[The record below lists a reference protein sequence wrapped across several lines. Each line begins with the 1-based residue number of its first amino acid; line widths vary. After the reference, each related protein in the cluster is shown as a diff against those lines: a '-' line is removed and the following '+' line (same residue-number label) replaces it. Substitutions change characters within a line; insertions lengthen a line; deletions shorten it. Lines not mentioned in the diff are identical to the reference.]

1 MTIFWRRAFIS
12 IAFLFVCEVARAGP
26 LEEAG
31 ASFSENDFLSAQVL
45 FSEALTEVFLSEE
58 IKYTED
64 FSEETV
70 KKALSQYGWTL
81 FSLGQYKASKSV
93 FIKLKGLDKNSF
105 GAALGIAWNAVKLE
119 DPNAAADLNTAK
131 KLGKKTEVPSVYDAF
146 GWLALNNKDFKS
158 AKKYFKKEERGI
170 INAFGVAYSPD
181 PKVGQ
186 AWLEI
191 HQGNWRKAEKAFKAG
206 LRRDPNCLY
215 CRDGLARVSLQAGEL
230 KNALIQAKEGAK
242 LARHNY
248 GLVALVSEILFKI
261 SDVQTSIDTYRDLAD
276 VHKGDDLW
284 NIRLSAAL
292 VESGDTKSGKE
303 ILLALSADKPESSA
317 VLSALDVLRFQ
328 ERNAVSEGWSLYAEG
343 KYSESLKFCERLG
356 PTLKDDGNAA
366 AEDCRGWALL
376 ALGQVDDAA
385 AAFDTALLIDPTF
398 VFSKTGIA
406 AVRKAKLTGYTY
418 GWSLL
423 EAGKYKEAIDT
434 FNSARI
440 GLNSELDWLIDDGL
454 AWVDYYRGNNSRA
467 RTKFEA
473 VIVKNPKAYLSKRGL
488 ALILLDDGYY
498 KRAGRL
504 LLDSFEQ
511 APNQSIAIY
520 SRPVVSL
527 IDGKHHLEA
536 SDVLRI
542 AEQVWPL
549 SADIK
554 VLFGR
559 ALLGLGEELGA
570 AEKFLQAA
578 RLAPTYINPVF
589 DDFGLSVDASLGS
602 YLSLGWGLYYSGLNS
617 QSRVRFQSY
626 LDGGGEA
633 RSGYLG
639 MGLVE
644 LALGNTVKAEKL
656 LNMAHVLGD
665 GAEVLAGLGWV
676 DIANGNMTSAQ
687 ARFDGA
693 IAHTPGHLWA
703 NQGIA
708 AIKYKLTEFVQD
720 GWNNYFKGDYLAAL
734 SECISRQKEARRIKN
749 PAAAD
754 CQGWSLLAMDRPA
767 EAEEAFKVALSIDPG
782 FFYSRSGLI
791 ASKRAGLVHYNQA
804 WSLALLGRYE
814 EARKKFEKSKA
825 GLDDGIKWLVDEG
838 LAWLALYESDL
849 ETARD
854 SFNDILIKEP
864 AAYLSNKGL
873 GYAAL
878 LEGDWEEA
886 ADQLGRSYKLA
897 PYQAISSYTEP
908 ARSFIKSKKFKE
920 ALVIL
925 SSGENIW
932 PLSADIKFL
941 LSTVYKELKDAELGA
956 EYAVLA
962 ASLAPIYINEKFDEL
977 GFPPEKVKNGI
988 LALGWGLY
996 RAGRSLESLQRFDS
1010 YFNAGGQDTSGHL
1023 GRGWASLALSQNAK
1037 ASVSFLAALD
1047 MGINADAHTGLGYL
1061 ALSEDRVGDA
1071 EFQFMAALKIIP
1083 SYAVALS
1090 GLSTLKFQQ
1099 TKIVSDGWNSYWKG
1113 DYESALQLCSDQLG
1127 PAAESK
1133 NAAAEDCRGWS
1144 LLSLGR
1150 YDDAKEAFESALK
1163 IDPGFFYSSSGLI
1176 ASHQAGM
1183 SRYKESWKLIRA
1195 GRWADAASLLEEA
1208 RSEINVSQVWLIDDA
1223 SAWIKFYKKEYD
1235 LAKAMFSAI
1244 VLDHPLAYLS
1254 HNGLGY
1260 IAVEQGKH
1268 EEAISH
1274 LTTSISIAPYQ
1285 PISPYLIPVAKLLDA
1300 EKFQGADSILGLAER
1315 AWPLSADIKFLRARA
1330 SQGLGNSEALERLV
1344 LGAAGLA
1351 PVPMSKILGT
1361 FKISH
1366 EAQIKLDIIL
1376 AWGLYFSGY
1385 NEDAVMHFDKYLEA
1399 GGDDPGARR
1408 GKGFAVFRLGRY
1420 DDAIATLS
1428 DVIQFET
1435 SNQLQPIVEY
1445 IAIPGTDTKWPLS
1458 YNAGS
1463 TLAWALLRQGSYP
1476 ESEQAFRSVLEKW
1489 PFWIDALTG
1498 LGYCLEAQG
1507 SKVESLKKFKAALQ
1521 LSPTYPDAL
1530 KGYALASVKE

>member
-1 MTIFWRRAFIS
+1 MTIHWHKFFVS
-12 IAFLFVCEVARAGP
+12 IAFFFVCEVATAGP

-31 ASFSENDFLSAQVL
+31 ASFSERDFLSAQVL
-45 FSEALTEVFLSEE
+45 FSGALTEVFLSEE

-64 FSEETV
+64 FSEEIV
-70 KKALSQYGWTL
+70 KKALSEYGWTL
-81 FSLGQYKASKSV
+81 FSLGQYEASKIV
-93 FIKLKGLDKNSF
+93 FIKLSGLDENSF

-119 DPNAAADLNTAK
+119 DPDAAAHLNAAK
-131 KLGKKTEVPSVYDAF
+131 KLGKKTEVPSVYDAL
-146 GWLALNNKDFKS
+146 GWLALNNKDFKA
-158 AKKYFKKEERGI
+158 AKKYFKKEEKGI
-170 INAFGVAYSPD
+170 ISAFGVAYSPD

-191 HQGNWRKAEKAFKAG
+191 HQGNWRKAEKAFKIG

-215 CRDGLARVSLQAGEL
+215 CRDGLARVSLQAGKL
-230 KNALIQAKEGAK
+230 KKALIQAKEGAK

-276 VHKGDDLW
+276 AHKGDDLW

-292 VESGDTKSGKE
+292 VESGNTKSGKK
-303 ILLALSADKPESSA
+303 ILLGLLADNPKSTA
-317 VLSALDVLRFQ
+317 VLGALDALRFQ

-343 KYSESLKFCERLG
+343 KYSESLRYCERLG
-356 PTLKDDGNAA
+356 LTLKDEGNAA

-376 ALGQVDDAA
+376 ALDRVDAA
-385 AAFDTALLIDPTF
+385 AVAFETALSIDPTF
-398 VFSKTGIA
+398 VFSKAGIES
-406 AVRKAKLTGYTY
+406 VRKAKLIGYTY
-418 GWSLL
+418 AWSLL
-423 EAGKYKEAIDT
+423 EAGKYQEAIDK

-440 GLNSELDWLIDDGL
+440 GLNSELDWLIGDGL

-467 RTKFEA
+467 RTQFEA
-473 VIVKNPKAYLSKRGL
+473 VISKNAKAYLSQRGL
-488 ALILLDDGYY
+488 ALILLDDGNY

-520 SRPVVSL
+520 SGPIVRL
-527 IDGKHHLEA
+527 IDSEHYPEA
-536 SDVLRI
+536 SNILRI

-559 ALLGLGEELGA
+559 ALLGLGEEPSA
-570 AEKFLQAA
+570 AEKFLKAV

-589 DDFGLSVDASLGS
+589 DDFGLSVEASLGP
-602 YLSLGWGLYYSGLNS
+602 YLALGWGLYYSGLNS
-617 QSRVRFQSY
+617 QSRARFQSY
-626 LDGGGEA
+626 LDGGGED

-639 MGLVE
+639 LGLVE
-644 LALGNTVKAEKL
+644 LALGNTVDAEKL
-656 LNMAHVLGD
+656 LNKAQTFGD

-693 IAHTPGHLWA
+693 IALTPGHLWA

-720 GWNNYFKGDYLAAL
+720 GWNNYFKGNYLAAL
-734 SECISRQKEARRIKN
+734 SVCVSKQKEARSIKN

-754 CQGWSLLAMDRPA
+754 CQGWSLLAMDRPE
-767 EAEEAFKVALSIDPG
+767 EAEEAFKVALSIDPD

-804 WSLALLGRYE
+804 WSLAVLGRYE
-814 EARKKFEKSKA
+814 EAGKKFEQSKA
-825 GLDDGIKWLVDEG
+825 GLDEEIKWLVDEG
-838 LAWLALYESDL
+838 LAWLALYEGDL
-849 ETARD
+849 VTARG
-854 SFNDILIKEP
+854 SFNDILVKEP

-873 GYAAL
+873 GYTAL

-886 ADQLGRSYKLA
+886 VDQLGLSYKLA

-925 SSGENIW
+925 NSGENIW
-932 PLSADIKFL
+932 PLSADIKIL
-941 LSTVYKELKDAELGA
+941 LSTVHKELQDVDLGA
-956 EYAVLA
+956 EYAVRA
-962 ASLAPIYINEKFDEL
+962 ASLAPLYIDEKFDEL
-977 GFPPEKVKNGI
+977 GFPPEKVKVGI

-996 RAGRSLESLQRFDS
+996 RAGRSRESLQRFDS
-1010 YFNAGGQDTSGHL
+1010 YFNAGGQDTSGYL

-1037 ASVSFLAALD
+1037 ASVAFLAALD

-1061 ALSEDRVGDA
+1061 ALSENRNEDA
-1071 EFQFMAALKIIP
+1071 EFEFKAALEIAP

-1113 DYESALQLCSDQLG
+1113 DYESALQSCSDQRG
-1127 PAAESK
+1127 AAAKSK

-1150 YDDAKEAFESALK
+1150 YEQAKEAFENALK
-1163 IDPGFFYSSSGLI
+1163 IDPGFFYSSSGLV

-1183 SRYKESWKLIRA
+1183 TLYKESWELIRE
-1195 GRWADAASLLEEA
+1195 GLWADASSLLEEA
-1208 RSEINVSQVWLIDDA
+1208 QSEIDINQEWLIADA
-1223 SAWIKFYKKEYD
+1223 FAWIKFYKKDYD
-1235 LAKAMFSAI
+1235 VAEAMFSAI

-1260 IAVEQGKH
+1260 IAVERGEY
-1268 EEAISH
+1268 EEAVSH

-1285 PISPYLIPVAKLLDA
+1285 PISSYLIPVVKLLDA
-1300 EKFQGADSILGLAER
+1300 EKFQGVDSILGLAER

-1330 SQGLGNSEALERLV
+1330 SHGLGNIEALERLV

-1361 FKISH
+1361 FKIGH
-1366 EAQIKLDIIL
+1366 DAQKKLDTIL

-1385 NEDAVMHFDKYLEA
+1385 NEGAVRHFDKYLAA
-1399 GGDDPGARR
+1399 GGDDPNARR

-1420 DDAIATLS
+1420 DEAITTLN

-1435 SNQLQPIVEY
+1435 SNQLKPVVEY
-1445 IAIPGTDTKWPLS
+1445 IAIPGAGAKWPLS

-1476 ESEQAFRSVLEKW
+1476 EAERNFRNVLEKW

-1507 SKVESLKKFKAALQ
+1507 KKVESLKQFKAALQ